1 MQIASNQDISNSHI
15 IILTQNTQKMDL
27 KNLSQLTNEQL
38 RKKRKELINNKI
50 TDRFL
55 VGFTFGI
62 FLFALYYN
70 GFGFFT
76 FFPLIIGYQF
86 VKKSQ
91 SEKLLELEVEK
102 EFKATGLSL

>member
-1 MQIASNQDISNSHI
+1 
-15 IILTQNTQKMDL
+15 MDL

-38 RKKRKELINNKI
+38 RKNQKELKNNKI
-50 TDRFL
+50 IDRFI
-55 VGFTFGI
+55 VGFTIGI
-62 FLFALYYN
+62 FIYALIN
-70 GFGFFT
+70 SGLGFFT

-102 EFKATGLSL
+102 EVKARGLSL